1 MKHVDELKLVNENS
15 IKKLV
20 ANAMKVWES
29 KHLAQITALKA
40 EIEEL
45 RSSQKF
51 NSAKYD
57 DLVTEC
63 EELNKINKLQ
73 EQEIMKLKSQSM
85 KLEAR
90 GDKEEEKVNAI
101 EQCGQMLNLEISG
114 IPIKDGENINQIVEK
129 VAKLVNVEF
138 SADVISTSH
147 RLAAKPKR
155 TAGTK
160 NGNETETSPPPSI
173 IKHFLSR
180 DVRNQIYRHRQLLSN
195 ADPKNFSIEGTSK
208 FIINENLTPTRK
220 KLFWKT
226 KKQPKQMTTK
236 FFGLFL
242 AMYS

>member
-1 MKHVDELKLVNENS
+1 MK
-15 IKKLV
+15 I
-20 ANAMKVWES
+20 WES

-73 EQEIMKLKSQSM
+73 EQEIVKLKSQSM

-90 GDKEEEKVNAI
+90 GDKEEEKVNAT

-114 IPIKDGENINQIVEK
+114 IPIKDGENTNQIVEE
-129 VAKLVNVEF
+129 VAKLVNVEL
-138 SADVISTSH
+138 SADEISTSP
-147 RLAAKPKR
+147 RLAAKSKR
-155 TAGTK
+155 TAGTE
-160 NGNETETSPPPSI
+160 NGNETETPQPPSI
-173 IKHFLSR
+173 IVHFLSR

-195 ADPKNFSIEGTSK
+195 ADPKNFSVEGTSK

-220 KLFWKT
+220 KLLWKA
-226 KKQPKQMTTK
+226 KKQVKTNDYNFFWTVYGNVFVRKTEETK
-236 FFGLFL
+236 PVLIKNEQDL
-242 AMYS
+242 HLI